1 MKKLKLVS
9 LAIAMASAAPT
20 FAGGLLT
27 NTNQHVAFNRMM
39 SREASIG
46 IDGVYYNPAGV
57 VFMGEGHHLAINW
70 QLAYQTR
77 SIENDYA
84 LFKNNVNNPITPRTF
99 KGKAFAPVIP
109 SFQYAYNKGRWSLQ
123 ASFALTGG
131 GGKCTFD
138 NGLGSFEKIVAET
151 AMAACGL
158 ARTVDNVL
166 GNTLI
171 QQGMLPAGQN
181 MEMFTSDQAF
191 GKTGKYSY
199 NSYMHGRQYYYGLSV
214 GAAYK
219 FSDNFSAFAGVR
231 GVYASTNYY
240 GYVENI
246 KVGNMPLYKV
256 LDPNKENAANI
267 ELSCDQS
274 GIGFTP
280 IIGVDF
286 KTGKWNFS
294 AKYEFKTRIR
304 LKNKSVNQAPSISAL
319 PDNLSR
325 QMVGTLTQVFT
336 NKGMTP
342 EKAQAVATNT
352 TQAVLTN
359 GDVLKTMAGLKTQFD
374 TELEEAIGEYED
386 GKKIAGDIPAYLALG
401 VGYSPVNAVRVNVG
415 FHWFDDKH
423 ATSYNNRQEKLK
435 RGTLEY
441 NAGVEVDIN
450 KKITLSTGWQNTNY
464 GLPDENL
471 DTPASKRYMDDKS
484 FVVSSNSVAFG
495 GVYHINKKMDLNVAY
510 FHTFY
515 QHKKTS
521 ENVQLTAQK
530 SFNYNS
536 DYTRNNNV
544 FAVGLDINF

>member
-1 MKKLKLVS
+1 MLPLRTFLFKIIKMKKLKLVS

-57 VFMGEGHHLAINW
+57 VFMGEGKHLAINW

-84 LFKNNVNNPITPRTF
+84 LFTNNVNNPITPRTF

-123 ASFALTGG
+123 AGFALTGG

-151 AMAACGL
+151 AIAACQL
-158 ARTVDNVL
+158 AGAVDQVASQY
-166 GNTLI
+166 GV
-171 QQGMLPAGQN
+171 PAV
-181 MEMFTSDQAF
+181 FSRDKYF
-191 GKTGKYSY
+191 GKEGKYSY
-199 NSYMHGRQYYYGLSV
+199 NSYMHGRQYYYGLSI

-219 FSDNFSAFAGVR
+219 INDHLSAYAGVR
-231 GVYASTNYY
+231 GVYALTNYY
-240 GYVENI
+240 GYVEDI
-246 KVGNMPLYKV
+246 KVGNMPLYMV
-256 LDPNKENAANI
+256 LDPTKEKAANI

-274 GIGFTP
+274 GLGFTP
-280 IIGVDF
+280 MLGIDF
-286 KTGKWNFS
+286 KTGKWNFA
-294 AKYEFKTRIR
+294 AKYEFKTRMR
-304 LKNKSVNQAPSISAL
+304 LKNKSVNQTPSIGNL
-319 PDNLSR
+319 PDNLR
-325 QMVGTLTQVFT
+325 NAYITGGV
-336 NKGMTP
+336 P
-342 EKAQAVATNT
+342 EQAADAILANSAI
-352 TQAVLTN
+352 QGAM
-359 GDVLKTMAGLKTQFD
+359 GQLKTQFD
-374 TELEEAIGEYED
+374 SKLEGAIGEYED
-386 GKKIAGDIPAYLALG
+386 GKKIAGDIPAYLAVG
-401 VGYSPVNAVRVNVG
+401 VGYSPVDAVRVNVG
-415 FHWFDDKH
+415 FHWFDDKN
-423 ATSYNNRQEKLK
+423 ATSYKNRNKELD

-441 NAGVEVDIN
+441 NAGVEVDVN

-521 ENVQLTAQK
+521 EKVQLTAQK

>member
-1 MKKLKLVS
+1 MLPLRTFLFKIIKMKKLKLVS
-9 LAIAMASAAPT
+9 LAIAMASATPS

-57 VFMGEGHHLAINW
+57 VFMGEGKHLAINW

-84 LFKNNVNNPITPRTF
+84 LFTNNVNNPTTPREF

-123 ASFALTGG
+123 AGFALTGG

-151 AMAACGL
+151 AIAACQL
-158 ARTVDNVL
+158 AGAVDQVASQY
-166 GNTLI
+166 GV
-171 QQGMLPAGQN
+171 PAV
-181 MEMFTSDQAF
+181 FSSDKYF
-191 GKTGKYSY
+191 GKEGKYSY
-199 NSYMHGRQYYYGLSV
+199 NSYMHGRQYYYGLSL

-219 FSDNFSAFAGVR
+219 INDHLSAYAGVR
-231 GVYASTNYY
+231 GVYALTNYY
-240 GYVENI
+240 GYVEDI
-246 KVGNMPLYKV
+246 KVGNMPLYMV
-256 LDPNKENAANI
+256 LDPTKEKSANI

-274 GIGFTP
+274 GLGFTP
-280 IIGVDF
+280 MLGIDF
-286 KTGKWNFS
+286 KTGKWNFA
-294 AKYEFKTRIR
+294 AKYEFKTRMR
-304 LKNKSVNQAPSISAL
+304 LKNKSVNQTPSIGNL
-319 PDNLSR
+319 PDNLR
-325 QMVGTLTQVFT
+325 NAYIAGGV
-336 NKGMTP
+336 P
-342 EKAQAVATNT
+342 EQAADAILANSAI
-352 TQAVLTN
+352 QGAM
-359 GDVLKTMAGLKTQFD
+359 GQLKTQFD
-374 TELEEAIGEYED
+374 SKLEGAIGEYED
-386 GKKIAGDIPAYLALG
+386 GKKIAGDIPAYLAVG
-401 VGYSPVNAVRVNVG
+401 VGYSPVDAVRVNVG
-415 FHWFDDKH
+415 FHWFDDKN
-423 ATSYNNRQEKLK
+423 ATSYKNRNKELD

-441 NAGVEVDIN
+441 NAGIEVDVN

-521 ENVQLTAQK
+521 EKVQLTAQK